1 LCAISVTFK
10 CTYQL
15 MESPAYLFASC
26 NSLTKCKHT
35 LIYSCL
41 FFMGITQH
49 GEGEEDPHLVLD
61 RSKLRDMIDLD
72 NAKEKVLDKP
82 EIKKVTD
89 DIAIPAEWS
98 QDKYQPEFVK
108 ATVLAKCNQT
118 KNQHNLSLN

>member
-1 LCAISVTFK
+1 
-10 CTYQL
+10 
-15 MESPAYLFASC
+15 
-26 NSLTKCKHT
+26 
-35 LIYSCL
+35 
-41 FFMGITQH
+41 MGMIQH

-72 NAKEKVLDKP
+72 SAKEKVLDKP
-82 EIKKVTD
+82 ETKKVTE

-118 KNQHNLSLN
+118 INQLVLTLN